1 MRIHTLILCSLLV
14 LVPLSFS
21 QDSAR
26 PKKILT
32 PEQQAYQQRVKGFFA
47 QRERLQAQPQI
58 VFDAE
63 MAREKAGDCPEAGS
77 TYEFN
82 LCFGKAVESTDKNLK
97 SFEDAIR
104 NLLSLKLPEF
114 NRETSRIGP
123 AGPVLTEEQLTTEF
137 EHMEKVWHSYLDL
150 ASTAAFHQYGGG
162 TGGPSA
168 EMQFHIRIVRSHMRE
183 LDALYFMLLHK

>member
-1 MRIHTLILCSLLV
+1 MRIPTLILCLLV
-14 LVPLSFS
+14 LVPLSFG

-32 PEQQAYQQRVKGFFA
+32 PEQQAYQQRVKEFFA
-47 QRERLQAQPQI
+47 QRESLQVQAQQ

-63 MAREKAGDCPEAGS
+63 MPREKAGDCPEAGS
-77 TYEFN
+77 TYELN

-97 SFEDAIR
+97 AHVDAIR
-104 NLLSLKLPEF
+104 NLLRLKHPEF
-114 NRETSRIGP
+114 NRETPRHGP
-123 AGPVLTEEQLTTEF
+123 AGPVLTEEQLTAEF

-168 EMQFHIRIVRSHMRE
+168 EMQHHIQIVRSHMRE
-183 LDALYFMLLHK
+183 LGALYFMLLHK